1 MLNFT
6 DINYLAVLVAT
17 TIAFAIGTV
26 WYTALFG
33 KAWQKEV
40 KLTEAQLNDT
50 NYLRTYGGSF
60 VCMFFMML
68 LLAAMLKGLGI
79 SGSGEALQAAQT
91 GFLVG
96 VFFVAGSSAINYLY
110 EFRSLKL
117 FLINSGYQT
126 LFLTIGGII
135 LAIWS

>member
-17 TIAFAIGTV
+17 IVAFGLGAV

-33 KAWQKEV
+33 KSWQKEV
-40 KLTEAQLNDT
+40 GLNEKQLNDT

-60 VCMFFMML
+60 VCMFLMMV
-68 LLAAMLKGLGI
+68 LLASLLKGLGI
-79 SGSGEALQAAQT
+79 SGNSELMEAAKT

-96 VFFVAGSSAINYLY
+96 LFFVSASAAINYIY
-110 EFRSLKL
+110 EFKSMKL
-117 FLINSGYQT
+117 FLINTSYQT
-126 LFLTIGGII
+126 IFLTIGSII
-135 LAIWS
+135 IALWN